1 MNPQVPQPKRP
12 ILQVTVDEVIEYID
26 RAVEGSPELPSSEV
40 PSAENRVLTD
50 VVDQVV
56 EFRNQ
61 SVTPPNPTNGV
72 GPLPQDSPRLP
83 DPLPALR
90 RIDHVRFFVG
100 NARQS
105 AYFYRNAFGFDVI
118 AYAGLETKS
127 RHEAGYVLRQGEITF
142 VLASPLG
149 PNHPEAQ
156 RIILH
161 GDGVQDIAL
170 EVDDVRQAYAAATS
184 HGAAGVVGPTLLED
198 SFGVYEYA
206 TIKAYGDTTHTFV
219 NRDRYGGVFAP
230 GYLPL
235 DPDRYSP
242 RTFHSAGLNVIDHIV
257 GNVEEGK
264 MNDWVRFYQ
273 DVLGFQQLISFDDKD
288 ISTEYSALMS
298 KVVQGGAG
306 RIKFPINE
314 PARSRRRSQIEEYLN
329 FYHGPGV
336 QHIALATDHIIE
348 TVRALRHND
357 VSFLRVPR
365 AYYDQL
371 PQRVGAIAEDLD
383 ELAQLGILLDRD
395 DEGYML
401 QIFTKPVEDRPT
413 LFFEIIQR
421 CGSRSFGKGNFKAL
435 FEAIEREQARRG
447 TL

>member
-1 MNPQVPQPKRP
+1 MSK
-12 ILQVTVDEVIEYID
+12 
-26 RAVEGSPELPSSEV
+26 
-40 PSAENRVLTD
+40 TD
-50 VVDQVV
+50 V
-56 EFRNQ
+56 
-61 SVTPPNPTNGV
+61 
-72 GPLPQDSPRLP
+72 LP
-83 DPLPALR
+83 LR

-118 AYAGLETKS
+118 AYAGLETKHK
-127 RHEAGYVLRQGEITF
+127 HEAGYVLRQGNITF

-149 PNHPEAQ
+149 PGHPESQ
-156 RIILH
+156 RIVQH

-170 EVDDVRQAYAAATS
+170 EVDDVRKAYETATRR
-184 HGAAGVVGPTLLED
+184 GAVGVVDPSASED
-198 SFGVYEYA
+198 EFGVYEYA
-206 TIKAYGDTTHTFV
+206 TIRTYGDTTHTFV
-219 NRDRYGGVFAP
+219 NRDRYRGVFAP

-235 DPDRYSP
+235 DPERYSP
-242 RTFHSAGLNVIDHIV
+242 QSFHPTGLKAIDHIV

-264 MNDWVRFYQ
+264 MDEWVRFYEN
-273 DVLGFQQLISFDDKD
+273 VMGFSQLISFDDKD

-298 KVVQGGAG
+298 KVVQGGGG

-314 PARSRRRSQIEEYLN
+314 PARSKRRSQIEEYLN

-336 QHIALATDHIIE
+336 QHIALATGDIVE
-348 TVRALRHND
+348 TVRALRNND
-357 VSFLRVPR
+357 VSFLRVPQ
-365 AYYDQL
+365 AYYDLL
-371 PQRVGAIAEDLD
+371 PDRVGKISEDIR
-383 ELAQLGILLDRD
+383 ELAELGILVDRD

-421 CGSRSFGKGNFKAL
+421 RGSRSFGKGNFKAL
-435 FEAIEREQARRG
+435 FEAIEREQALRG